1 VNSPRGP
8 ASLGRFPLMIA
19 QRLHRKQAI
28 RRAILSLDQ
37 GSGIGNSAVTT
48 AA

>member
-1 VNSPRGP
+1 
-8 ASLGRFPLMIA
+8 MIA
-19 QRLHRKQAI
+19 HRLQSKQAI
-28 RRAILSLDQ
+28 RRAILSLDH